1 MAGINY
7 AIIDDSDPNDEFE
20 IEGEIFKSFFSTSHR
35 LNFKDSIEII
45 SPTDRIE
52 NHLKKAKLKYY
63 NIIHLGAH
71 GLYTKATKGKMDYA
85 AIYQK
90 RGRQQK
96 EIFRAD
102 SIVRTGLQADVLL
115 STCCQ
120 TFNPIFLDIIAN
132 YHGISNF
139 IAPVGQPLIGNTMVF
154 SIMFYNKLLRE
165 IKATSDVIPDKAI
178 ISAFK
183 VTKRAYKAYVN
194 NEDFRLYN
202 RKLHK
207 VFS

>member
-7 AIIDDSDPNDEFE
+7 AIIDDSDPDDEFE

-45 SPTDRIE
+45 TPIDRVE
-52 NHLKKAKLKYY
+52 NQLRKAKQKYY

-71 GLYTKATKGKMDYA
+71 GYYKKETKGQMDYT

-90 RGRQQK
+90 RGNKQK

-102 SIVRTGLQADVLL
+102 SIVRTGLKADILL

-120 TFNPIFLDIIAN
+120 TFNPAFLEIITN
-132 YHGISNF
+132 YQGVSNF

-154 SIMFYNKLLRE
+154 SMMFYNKLLRE
-165 IKATSDVIPDKAI
+165 IKPISNAIPDKVI
-178 ISAFK
+178 INAFK
-183 VTKRAYKAYVN
+183 ITKKAYKSYVS

-202 RKLHK
+202 RKLGK
-207 VFS
+207 IFK